1 MDEVVS
7 VLSKL
12 NSDASIQGAV
22 IISGKP
28 GCFIAGAD
36 INMLSGFKTAEEVT
50 QISKR
55 GQEVLFSIEQSSK
68 PIVAAIQG
76 SCLGGGLEV
85 SCVDSFIISPVLIT
99 ILNASIKTDTK
110 YLP

>member
-1 MDEVVS
+1 MDEMIALLKKIDTDS
-7 VLSKL
+7 
-12 NSDASIQGAV
+12 NIQGAV

-36 INMLSGFKTAEEVT
+36 INMLSSFKTAEEVT
-50 QISKR
+50 EISKA
-55 GQEVLFSIEQSSK
+55 GQDLLFNIENSQK

-85 SCVDSFIISPVLIT
+85 SKFSL
-99 ILNASIKTDTK
+99 TK
-110 YLP
+110 CKLKYFADFY